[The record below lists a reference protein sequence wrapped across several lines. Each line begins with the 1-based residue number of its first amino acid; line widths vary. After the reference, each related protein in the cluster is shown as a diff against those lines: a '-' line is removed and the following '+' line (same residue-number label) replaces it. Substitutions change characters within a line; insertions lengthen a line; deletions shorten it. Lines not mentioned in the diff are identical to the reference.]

1 MEAIHLYELI
11 NFIRFV
17 CLLDCEIAIQL
28 ISVEKNW
35 FLFIIWQLG
44 KKIYAKMVDDTTITF
59 NVVIV

>member
-28 ISVEKNW
+28 ISVEKKLVSLYNMATW
-35 FLFIIWQLG
+35 KTNICKNG
-44 KKIYAKMVDDTTITF
+44 R
-59 NVVIV
+59 